1 MKVPSL
7 KLAAKAPQNGCLENT
22 RWWFQTC
29 FILFTPIRGK
39 TFTTWRAY
47 FLKIGWWKT
56 TKQNMTF
63 HDRKIK
69 ASTFIT
75 LGIEGI
81 SISTPTTP
89 VSRTQVL
96 NPQWLAD
103 AMAARIEFVFTQ
115 KKLLKFNTSPD
126 GKRQWCSYSTHHL
139 IQVCIFKGNVFWKNC
154 EKWYEMMLFS

>member
-1 MKVPSL
+1 
-7 KLAAKAPQNGCLENT
+7 
-22 RWWFQTC
+22 
-29 FILFTPIRGK
+29 
-39 TFTTWRAY
+39 
-47 FLKIGWWKT
+47 
-56 TKQNMTF
+56 MTF

-126 GKRQWCSYSTHHL
+126 GKRQWCSCSTHHL
-139 IQVCIFKGNVFWKNC
+139 IQVCIFKGNVFCKNC
-154 EKWYEMMLFS
+154 EKWYEMILFSWKKILHQLIGSLSHFLQGFKKNPRWCRSSAINSSNGQKKQNIFSLI